1 VEGAAA
7 EVKAREAAAARR
19 EADAARREAELG
31 GAAEALRRRE
41 EAAAAAAAEH
51 ARMDAALGARKLEAA
66 ELQVP
71 RPPPAAR
78 CCGAAGPAPAL
89 GARSPC
95 ADRTVGAS
103 PVRVQQ
109 RPRPSHA
116 VAPPPAACP
125 SSRTCAA
132 GGLR

>member
-1 VEGAAA
+1 MGFIAQVEGAAA

-51 ARMDAALGARKLEAA
+51 ARMDVALGARKLEAA

-71 RPPPAAR
+71 WPPRLPGAGAGGSAA
-78 CCGAAGPAPAL
+78 AL
-89 GARSPC
+89 GAHRLGGPLGYGRS
-95 ADRTVGAS
+95 V
-103 PVRVQQ
+103 
-109 RPRPSHA
+109 
-116 VAPPPAACP
+116 
-125 SSRTCAA
+125 
-132 GGLR
+132 